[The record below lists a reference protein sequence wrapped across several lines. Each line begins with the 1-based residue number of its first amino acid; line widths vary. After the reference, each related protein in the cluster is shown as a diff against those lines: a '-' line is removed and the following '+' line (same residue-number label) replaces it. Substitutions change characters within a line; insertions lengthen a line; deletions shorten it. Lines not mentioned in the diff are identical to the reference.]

1 VLSAAERRE
10 FEERGIVRL
19 AGAVDAGVAAE
30 LRERVAGWVAK
41 RGLVPAAPEP
51 GFAVTPSRLAHL
63 TKRRAFADVWGA
75 RVHGALDDVLGAGA
89 WQTPADAGQI
99 LFLTYPAAGR
109 EWRLPHRMWHL
120 DYAAPGALRRLPG
133 AQLFLCVDRIE
144 PRGGGTLVVAGLP
157 RLVDAIRRRKG
168 DGWPGRSIEVR
179 RALRAEVP
187 WFRELC
193 SLRPGEDRIARF
205 LERPAAVDGGSLQV
219 VELTGEPGDV
229 HLMHPWMIHALS
241 ANCGSRP
248 RMALTARV
256 HAQAAAVAAAGAR

>member
-1 VLSAAERRE
+1 VLTGAERAE
-10 FEERGIVRL
+10 FEARGIVRL
-19 AGAVDAGVAAE
+19 AGAVDARVAQE
-30 LRERVAGWVAK
+30 LREHVAGWVAK
-41 RGLVPAAPEP
+41 RRLAPAAPEP
-51 GFAVTPSRLAHL
+51 GFAVKPSRLAHL

-75 RVHGALDDVLGAGA
+75 RVLGVLDDVLGAGA
-89 WQTPADAGQI
+89 WQTPPDAGQL
-99 LFLTYPAAGR
+99 LFLTYPTAGR

-120 DYAAPGALRRLPG
+120 DYAAPGSLRRLPG

-144 PRGGGTLVVAGLP
+144 PRGGATLVVAGLP

-179 RALRAEVP
+179 RALRSEVP

-193 SLRPGEDRIARF
+193 SLRPGEDRVARF
-205 LERPAAVDGGSLQV
+205 LERPTALEGGSLQV
-219 VELTGEPGDV
+219 LELTGEPGDV
-229 HLMHPWMIHALS
+229 HLMHPWMIHSLS

-256 HAQAAAVAAAGAR
+256 QAQAEELARAGGR